1 MWQIDKYT
9 NIRYHI
15 YKELSKNRKLQ
26 EKKGPE
32 RINEIA
38 IPIITGIVVV
48 FITNR
53 FQPWLNEFSVFLYFV
68 AIVITIIAYGILL
81 EILKIFFYKYEKDIK
96 PNRSPIIKKNAGNK
110 EFSPEIEEY
119 AAKFNYEVTYLVESA
134 YCQINEI
141 NTQDNLILKISL
153 LNTLFCI
160 KNAIRKIQES
170 LLWEPGNRINNG
182 LVSYSMIRL
191 VLEMIFITLT
201 KIQKYSSNN
210 NKLYMEE
217 IEFVLGK
224 YKDVVEKIK
233 EDYNIKIDQKM
244 TPEQYFSQ

>member
-48 FITNR
+48 FITNKC
-53 FQPWLNEFSVFLYFV
+53 QNWLNELSALMYFV
-68 AIVITIIAYGILL
+68 AVVITIIVYGTLL
-81 EILKIFFYKYEKDIK
+81 EILKWLFYKYENDIK
-96 PNRSPIIKKNAGNK
+96 PNRNPIIKRNTGNK
-110 EFSPEIEEY
+110 EFSTELEEY

-134 YCQINEI
+134 YCQINEVD
-141 NTQDNLILKISL
+141 TQDKLILDISL
-153 LNTLFCI
+153 LNALFCI

-170 LLWEPGNRINNG
+170 ILW
-182 LVSYSMIRL
+182 
-191 VLEMIFITLT
+191 
-201 KIQKYSSNN
+201 
-210 NKLYMEE
+210 
-217 IEFVLGK
+217 
-224 YKDVVEKIK
+224 D
-233 EDYNIKIDQKM
+233 
-244 TPEQYFSQ
+244 